1 MGLGRASP
9 LALSSIA
16 FQFPGQGSQ
25 FVGMGA
31 DLAAARAEAK
41 QTFEQADDVLGVAV
55 SSLCWNG
62 PEEELRATENA
73 QPALL
78 THSIAVARVLAAEGV
93 EPESAAGHS
102 LGEFSAHVVAGSLSF
117 SDGLRLVRARGEAMA
132 ATGREQP
139 GTMAALIG
147 MDGADV
153 QALCDAVREADE
165 VLTPANFNAPGQIVV
180 SGSVSAVRRAIEEA
194 PGWGAR
200 KAVELNVSGAFHSA
214 LMAPATRELQAVLDA
229 IDVRTA
235 ICPVVANVDAEPVTE
250 PDAIRSRLLEQL
262 TAPVRWVDCVK
273 RLRDLGATA
282 FLEVGPGTVLTG
294 LLRRIDRSLA
304 GRAVSTAEQII
315 EEASR
320 SVSRPA

>member
-31 DLAAARAEAK
+31 DLATARIEAK
-41 QTFEQADDVLGVAV
+41 RTFEEADDVLGVV
-55 SSLCWNG
+55 LSRVCWGG

-78 THSIAVARVLAAEGV
+78 THSVAVARVLAAEGI

-132 ATGREQP
+132 ATGREEP

-147 MDGADV
+147 MESADV
-153 QALCDAVREADE
+153 LALCDAVRAPDE

-194 PGWGAR
+194 PNWGAR

-214 LMAPATRELQAVLDA
+214 LMAPAARELGAVLEA
-229 IDVRTA
+229 VDVRTA
-235 ICPVVANVDAEPVTE
+235 TCPVVANVDAEPVTQ
-250 PDAIRSRLLEQL
+250 PDAIRLRLLEQL
-262 TAPVRWVDCVK
+262 TAPVRWVDCVN
-273 RLRDLGATA
+273 RLRDLGATV
-282 FLEVGPGTVLTG
+282 FLEVGAGKVLTG
-294 LLRRIDRSLA
+294 LLRRIDRSLT
-304 GRAVSTAEQII
+304 GRPVGTEEQVI
-315 EEASR
+315 EEASQ

>member
-1 MGLGRASP
+1 
-9 LALSSIA
+9 
-16 FQFPGQGSQ
+16 
-25 FVGMGA
+25 MGA
-31 DLAAARAEAK
+31 DLAVARAEAK
-41 QTFEQADDVLGVAV
+41 QTFEQADDVLGVAL
-55 SSLCWNG
+55 SGLCWSG

-78 THSIAVARVLAAEGV
+78 THSVAVARVLAAEGI

-132 ATGREQP
+132 AAGHDQP

-147 MDGADV
+147 MDDADV
-153 QALCDAVREADE
+153 QPLCDAVREADE

-180 SGSVSAVRRAIEEA
+180 SGSVSAVRRAIGEA

-200 KAVELNVSGAFHSA
+200 KAVELNVSGAFHSS
-214 LMAPATRELQAVLDA
+214 LMAPAARELAAVLDA
-229 IDVRTA
+229 VDVRTA

-250 PDAIRSRLLEQL
+250 PDAIRARLLEQL
-262 TAPVRWVDCVK
+262 TAPVRWVDCVN
-273 RLRDLGATA
+273 RLHDLGATV
-282 FLEVGPGTVLTG
+282 FLEVGPGKVLTG
-294 LLRRIDRSLA
+294 LLKRIDRSLE
-304 GRAVSTAEQII
+304 GRPISTAEQVI

>member
-1 MGLGRASP
+1 MSR
-9 LALSSIA
+9 IA

-41 QTFEQADDVLGVAV
+41 RTFEEADDVLGSAL
-55 SSLCWNG
+55 SRLCWDG

-78 THSIAVARVLAAEGV
+78 THSIAVARVLAVEGI
-93 EPESAAGHS
+93 EPQSAAGHS

-132 ATGREQP
+132 ATGREKP

-147 MDGADV
+147 IDSADAF
-153 QALCDAVREADE
+153 ALCDTIRAPDE

-194 PGWGAR
+194 PNWGAR
-200 KAVELNVSGAFHSA
+200 KAVELNVSGAFHSS
-214 LMAPATRELQAVLDA
+214 LMAPAARELSAVLEA
-229 IDVRTA
+229 IDVQTA
-235 ICPVVANVDAEPVTE
+235 THPVVANVDAEAVTQ

-262 TAPVRWVDCVK
+262 TAPVRWVDCVT
-273 RLRDLGATA
+273 RLRDLGAT
-282 FLEVGPGTVLTG
+282 
-294 LLRRIDRSLA
+294 
-304 GRAVSTAEQII
+304 
-315 EEASR
+315 
-320 SVSRPA
+320 